1 MMALTGPGVQTLGV
15 PAQSRDPLAG
25 FHPAS
30 LAGLW
35 PPLPGTSGLRHPA
48 LCSQRRYV
56 PHILLRSGA
65 AWAVTL
71 ATGLPPRSAG
81 LCAYRG
87 ESDHAV

>member
-1 MMALTGPGVQTLGV
+1 MMARPGPGVQTLGV
-15 PAQSRDPLAG
+15 SAQSRDPLAG